1 MADAKKS
8 TTKSTEKSETKDTKA
23 KTAAKKSNKKLIIG
37 GIIAAVVVAIVAA
50 VVAIIVNVANKPSL
64 AIGTYSLTS
73 MEEDGEDQ
81 TESLALIKAF
91 GLSANLEIKDKE
103 SGKLNLFGE
112 EVEFKYDDKYII
124 VNSDEGEEKTE
135 YTFKDNQLT
144 FEQGDSKLVFTK
156 D

>member
-8 TTKSTEKSETKDTKA
+8 TKSTTKPTETKSKDV
-23 KTAAKKSNKKLIIG
+23 KKSNKKLIIG
-37 GIIAAVVVAIVAA
+37 SIIAAVVVTIVAVVVA
-50 VVAIIVNVANKPSL
+50 VVVNIANKPSL
-64 AIGTYSLTS
+64 AIGTYSLTG

-81 TESLALIKAF
+81 AESLALIKAF
-91 GLSANLEIKDKE
+91 GLTANLEIKDGE

-124 VNSDEGEEKTE
+124 VDGEDGEEKTE
-135 YTFKDNQLT
+135 YTYKDNQLT
-144 FEQGDSKLVFTK
+144 FEQDDSKLIFTK